1 MIISR
6 TPFRISFFGGGTD
19 YPEWFK
25 ENGGRVLTST
35 VNKYCYISA
44 RHLPPFFDKKNRI
57 VWSKIETVNSLG
69 EIEHPAVR
77 ACLEFLNMQ
86 SGLEIHHDGD
96 LPARSGL
103 GSSSAFTV
111 GLLHALYGL
120 QGKMKSKSFLANQAI
135 HIEREVLQEAVGIQ
149 DQIAVAHGGLNL
161 VEIQCDGTYQVNPIL
176 LKKSRINDLEQHLM
190 LYFTG
195 ISRFAFEIAQ
205 AQIQAIPQTKS
216 QLIKMSEMVDEALE
230 ILNSDTN
237 IENFGRLLHET
248 WLLKKSLSNKVSN
261 STVDHIYD
269 VAMRAGALGGKL
281 LGAGGGG
288 FMLFFVPPSAQ
299 AQVRASLAD
308 FLEVPFKFEY
318 GGSQII
324 FCDNDHLL

>member
-6 TPFRISFFGGGTD
+6 TPFRVSFFGGGTD

-35 VNKYCYISA
+35 INKYCYISV
-44 RHLPPFFDKKNRI
+44 RNLPPFFDKKNRI
-57 VWSKIETVNSLG
+57 VWSKIETVNSSS

-77 ACLEFLNMQ
+77 ACLEFFDIKE
-86 SGLEIHHDGD
+86 GLEIHHDGD

-111 GLLHALYGL
+111 GLLHALYGMRG
-120 QGKMKSKSFLANQAI
+120 QMKSKTSLANNAI
-135 HIEREVLQEAVGIQ
+135 HIERHVLKEAVGIQ

-161 VEIQCDGTYQVNPIL
+161 VEIQRDGNYQVNPVL
-176 LKKSRINDLEQHLM
+176 LKKSRINKLEQHLM

-205 AQIQAIPQTKS
+205 SQIQEIPKS
-216 QLIKMSEMVDEALE
+216 KVQLIKMSEMVGKALE
-230 ILNSDTN
+230 ILNSERD
-237 IENFGRLLHET
+237 IEEFGHLLNET
-248 WLLKKSLSNKVSN
+248 WMLKKSLSDKITNNIIDK
-261 STVDHIYD
+261 IYES
-269 VAMRAGALGGKL
+269 ALKSGALGGKL

-288 FMLFFVPPSAQ
+288 FMLLFVPPTSQ
-299 AQVRASLAD
+299 EKVRLSLAD
-308 FLEVPFKFEY
+308 YLEVPFKFEFN
-318 GGSQII
+318 GSQII
-324 FCDNDHLL
+324 FCDNDQLL